1 MSCFGHGVSLQQW
14 NSIRQG
20 PRKQNL
26 QTKEDTSIEKL
37 DQGDGIKAQWVKRL
51 AATSNHLGSIPRL
64 YIGRRE
70 LILTGYV
77 L

>member
-20 PRKQNL
+20 PRKQNNK
-26 QTKEDTSIEKL
+26 QQKTHL
-37 DQGDGIKAQWVKRL
+37 DKGDGIKAQWVKRL
-51 AATSNHLGSIPRL
+51 AAKASHLGSIPRL
-64 YIGRRE
+64 YIGRRK
-70 LILTGYV
+70 LTLTGCV